1 MNGKAEL
8 FDARRNMKMTGYFLF
23 LILYLNIN
31 KKQTNCYLDE
41 NDEWYRYGPPPLPT
55 NQNKHDE
62 QNYCRLTFGNYIVIN
77 LF

>member
-41 NDEWYRYGPPPLPT
+41 HDEWYRYGPPPPPP
-55 NQNKHDE
+55 QPIK
-62 QNYCRLTFGNYIVIN
+62 IN
-77 LF
+77 MMSQTTVG